1 MAHKDA
7 GNYRGKH
14 GADKRL
20 NRDIAQAI
28 EKRLVKGEITC
39 AEASSIADELK
50 VTMGEVGVAIDLLEL
65 RITKCQIGLFG
76 YGDKKTM
83 IEPAGTVSAELENA
97 IRGAL
102 VDGRLPCV
110 ASWKIA
116 QQVNVP
122 KMHVA
127 AACEALNIRIKP
139 CQLGAF

>member
-7 GNYRGKH
+7 GNYRAKH
-14 GADKRL
+14 GADKKL

-28 EKRLVKGEITC
+28 ENRGLKGEIAC
-39 AEASSIADELK
+39 AEAGSIAAELN

-65 RITKCQIGLFG
+65 RITRCQIGLFG
-76 YGDKKTM
+76 YGDKKTA
-83 IEPAGTVSAELENA
+83 IEPAGNVSAEMENA

-102 VDGRLPCV
+102 VDGRLSC
-110 ASWKIA
+110 AMSWEIA
-116 QQVNVP
+116 QRFNVP

-127 AACEALNIRIKP
+127 AVCEALNIRIKP